1 MVRPASLG
9 VRELK
14 KGIVIILALTGIL
27 GAFGRAGAETALSAQ
42 DVRERALQFN
52 RNYLAA
58 REDVAKAESDIIK
71 ARAGAFPSLN
81 LLGSYSRN
89 VILPSFFV
97 NPEGEEPVE
106 FKTGLKNAFGASLA
120 LRQSLWQGGKVF
132 TAWAIAKQ
140 YKKYAEAQAGRVA
153 AEVVYNADLLFYS
166 AVLEQSRLNVLNTA
180 FETNSLNLEMVEK
193 LYSQGMV
200 SEFEVLRARVEKSN
214 LLPQILRVES
224 DLRLSRKRLKSFIGI
239 DLEEAI
245 ILIEDEGDTSLVR
258 LPSLQA
264 LTDSALAL
272 RSEVKQA
279 EYLADISKKAIRI
292 AKGGYY
298 PSLEAVSTYS
308 WQSQSDD
315 FTLSEN
321 QTDSWSIGINLRIP
335 IFQGGYTRG
344 EVKESRATYNQARL
358 AAMQLKDDVR
368 LDVEEA
374 YDQILQAKKAL
385 DIQGETIAEAE
396 AGLRIANLR
405 YETGVGTQLE
415 VLSAQTALT
424 QARQALAEATF
435 FFRQAHS
442 LLNKATNIIIKT
454 DS

>member
-1 MVRPASLG
+1 M
-9 VRELK
+9 K
-14 KGIVIILALTGIL
+14 KGTIVIVALIGII
-27 GAFGRAGAETALSAQ
+27 GTFGRADAEVALSVR

-52 RNYLAA
+52 RNYLVAQ
-58 REDVAKAESDIIK
+58 EDVAKAESDIIR
-71 ARAGAFPSLN
+71 ARAGAFPSVN

-89 VILPSFFV
+89 IILPSFFV
-97 NPEGEEPVE
+97 NPEGEDPVE
-106 FKTGLKNAFGASLA
+106 FKTGFKNAYGASVA
-120 LRQSLWQGGKVF
+120 VRQSLWQGGKVF

-153 AEVVYNADLLFYS
+153 AEIVYNADLLFYS
-166 AVLEQSRLNVLNTA
+166 AILEQSRLDVLNAA
-180 FETNSLNLEMVEK
+180 FQTNSYNLEVVEK

-214 LLPQILRVES
+214 LRPQILRVES
-224 DLRLSRKRLKSFIGI
+224 DLRLSKKRLKSFIGI

-245 ILIEDEGDTSLVR
+245 VLVENEGDTSLTH
-258 LPSLQA
+258 LPSLPV

-272 RSEVKQA
+272 RPDVRQA
-279 EYLADISKKAIRI
+279 EYLTDISKKAIRI
-292 AKGGYY
+292 ARGGYY

-321 QTDSWSIGINLRIP
+321 QTDSWAIGINLRIP

-344 EVKESRATYNQARL
+344 EVKESRASYNQARL

-368 LDVEEA
+368 LEVEEA